1 MEDDNTEPGAGEA
14 LTVEQ
19 AATAYAKTLT
29 KEAPE
34 GQSEAEDEVLD
45 DTTTDDEPD
54 ATDEE
59 AEEQDDGDPDEEGQA
74 EEQDEEE
81 PESDQGRFV
90 ASNGKVRLPD
100 GTVST
105 VNDLIQGNLRD
116 RDYRQ
121 KTMEAAE
128 VRKTAE
134 AKVAAATQLETQLS
148 EQRDQLVSLLR
159 TIVPDAPDPSLA
171 STDPFAYTTQKAQ
184 HEAWVAHIQGLEQQG
199 QQTKQQKADEAA
211 KARQEK
217 GNAELAT
224 LVEKVPTLKDEK
236 KFTAFVK
243 DSLEHGAQYGF
254 TPDEL
259 RDAIGYDHRMAMVL
273 REAIQWRKLQ
283 ASKANVTK
291 KVENRPPI
299 AKGGKRLNPA
309 ESRARSTNE
318 ALTRLKKSGTV
329 DDAAAAWLA
338 STRK

>member
-1 MEDDNTEPGAGEA
+1 MEDDNTESGAGEA

-34 GQSEAEDEVLD
+34 GQSEAEDEVVD
-45 DTTTDDEPD
+45 DTTADDEPE

-59 AEEQDDGDPDEEGQA
+59 AEADDGDPDEEGQA
-74 EEQDEEE
+74 EDQDEEE

-128 VRKTAE
+128 VKKTSE
-134 AKVAAATQLETQLS
+134 AKLTAATQLETQLI
-148 EQRDQLVSLLR
+148 EQREQVATLLR
-159 TIVPDAPDPSLA
+159 TIMPAKPDSSLA
-171 STDPFAYTTQKAQ
+171 QTDPFAYNVQKAQ
-184 HEAWVAHIQGLEQQG
+184 HEEWLAYVQDFDQQNL
-199 QQTKQQKADEAA
+199 TAKQADEQK
-211 KARQEK
+211 KAQSRQEK

-224 LVEKVPTLKDEK
+224 LVEKVPALKDEK

-309 ESRARSTNE
+309 ESRARTTNE
-318 ALTRLKKSGTV
+318 AFTRLKKSGSV

>member
-1 MEDDNTEPGAGEA
+1 MEDDNTESGAGEA

-34 GQSEAEDEVLD
+34 GQSKAEDED
-45 DTTTDDEPD
+45 IDETTTDDELE
-54 ATDEE
+54 ASDEE

-74 EEQDEEE
+74 EDQDEEE

-116 RDYRQ
+116 KDYRQ

-128 VRKTAE
+128 VRKAAE
-134 AKVAAATQLETQLS
+134 AKVSAATQLETQLL
-148 EQRDQLVSLLR
+148 EQREQVATLLR
-159 TIVPDAPDPSLA
+159 SIIPTAPDSNLA
-171 STDPFAYTTQKAQ
+171 ASDPYAYNVQKAQ
-184 HEAWVAHIQGLEQQG
+184 HEEWMRYIQDFDQQNL
-199 QQTKQQKADEAA
+199 TAKQAKDEERNR
-211 KARQEK
+211 ARQEK
-217 GNAELAT
+217 GNAELAA
-224 LVEKVPTLKDEK
+224 LVEKIPTLRDEK
-236 KFTAFVK
+236 KFSAFVK
-243 DSLEHGAQYGF
+243 DVADHGTQYGF
-254 TPDEL
+254 SMDEL
-259 RDAIGYDHRMAMVL
+259 RDAIGYDHRMAMAI
-273 REAIQWRKLQ
+273 RDAIQWRKLQ

-299 AKGGKRLNPA
+299 QKGGKRLNPA

-318 ALTRLKKSGTV
+318 AITRLKATGSV
-329 DDAAAAWLA
+329 EDAARAYLA
-338 STRK
+338 RKG